1 MGTANTFLCI
11 LQRTFYP
18 RHNDKLAW
26 CGGHGSLKSNALDF
40 WEQVLDVFS
49 LLRLSGADIVVD
61 S

>member
-1 MGTANTFLCI
+1 MSTANTFLCI
-11 LQRTFYP
+11 LQRSIYA

-40 WEQVLDVFS
+40 WEQALDVFS
-49 LLRLSGADIVVD
+49 LSRLSGADTVAG